1 MNKKIYRKFIFYLCI
16 IIVFGIIS
24 SVISLIVPKLIGDTI
39 DYVIKENENS
49 YIIEN
54 VIKIFTF
61 YALVFVLDALSS
73 ILVVKA
79 SNKFIKTI
87 RDELFFKLQNLSINY
102 IDKNSNG
109 EIISYFT
116 VDAENILIAIMQG
129 VPKIINGACIILGSI
144 IIMLGINFTMGIITI
159 FSAPIMYFLSKFVT
173 NKTNHMFKNR
183 ADIVSYLNGIVQEGV
198 TSKKTITDFNYQST
212 SFNKFK
218 NVNENLYKVGRKAQF
233 YSSLTNPFTR
243 FAYNI
248 TYIIVGI
255 TGVILCS
262 LGKITVGTISSFFIY
277 ANLFARP
284 SQEITSIITEI
295 QIAIASAKR
304 IREFLRKE
312 EEKYI
317 IKNSDIKIQ
326 GSIEFKNVSFSY
338 EKGKKFIENMNLKVR
353 KGEKVA
359 IVGKTGSGKTTIAN
373 LIMRFYHI
381 NSGEILID
389 GENIENIPSDVL
401 RKNIGIVLQDTR
413 LFTGTVKDNISYG
426 NKRASEE
433 EIKNAAKLA
442 GADEFIM
449 KLPNGYDTVL
459 NNESTLSEG
468 ELQLLTIARVI
479 LTKPP
484 ILILDEATSNVD
496 IITENKVQKAFSS
509 LMKDATTFII
519 AHRLSTTKSAD
530 RIIVIENGNIVEA
543 GNYEELME
551 KRGKYF
557 ELYSS

>member
-1 MNKKIYRKFIFYLCI
+1 
-16 IIVFGIIS
+16 
-24 SVISLIVPKLIGDTI
+24 
-39 DYVIKENENS
+39 
-49 YIIEN
+49 
-54 VIKIFTF
+54 
-61 YALVFVLDALSS
+61 
-73 ILVVKA
+73 
-79 SNKFIKTI
+79 
-87 RDELFFKLQNLSINY
+87 
-102 IDKNSNG
+102 
-109 EIISYFT
+109 
-116 VDAENILIAIMQG
+116 
-129 VPKIINGACIILGSI
+129 
-144 IIMLGINFTMGIITI
+144 
-159 FSAPIMYFLSKFVT
+159 
-173 NKTNHMFKNR
+173 
-183 ADIVSYLNGIVQEGV
+183 
-198 TSKKTITDFNYQST
+198 
-212 SFNKFK
+212 
-218 NVNENLYKVGRKAQF
+218 
-233 YSSLTNPFTR
+233 
-243 FAYNI
+243 
-248 TYIIVGI
+248 
-255 TGVILCS
+255 
-262 LGKITVGTISSFFIY
+262 
-277 ANLFARP
+277 
-284 SQEITSIITEI
+284 
-295 QIAIASAKR
+295 
-304 IREFLRKE
+304 
-312 EEKYI
+312 
-317 IKNSDIKIQ
+317 
-326 GSIEFKNVSFSY
+326 
-338 EKGKKFIENMNLKVR
+338 
-353 KGEKVA
+353 
-359 IVGKTGSGKTTIAN
+359 
-373 LIMRFYHI
+373 MRFYHI

>member
-1 MNKKIYRKFIFYLCI
+1 
-16 IIVFGIIS
+16 
-24 SVISLIVPKLIGDTI
+24 
-39 DYVIKENENS
+39 
-49 YIIEN
+49 
-54 VIKIFTF
+54 
-61 YALVFVLDALSS
+61 
-73 ILVVKA
+73 
-79 SNKFIKTI
+79 
-87 RDELFFKLQNLSINY
+87 
-102 IDKNSNG
+102 
-109 EIISYFT
+109 
-116 VDAENILIAIMQG
+116 
-129 VPKIINGACIILGSI
+129 
-144 IIMLGINFTMGIITI
+144 
-159 FSAPIMYFLSKFVT
+159 
-173 NKTNHMFKNR
+173 
-183 ADIVSYLNGIVQEGV
+183 
-198 TSKKTITDFNYQST
+198 
-212 SFNKFK
+212 
-218 NVNENLYKVGRKAQF
+218 
-233 YSSLTNPFTR
+233 
-243 FAYNI
+243 
-248 TYIIVGI
+248 
-255 TGVILCS
+255 
-262 LGKITVGTISSFFIY
+262 
-277 ANLFARP
+277 
-284 SQEITSIITEI
+284 
-295 QIAIASAKR
+295 
-304 IREFLRKE
+304 
-312 EEKYI
+312 
-317 IKNSDIKIQ
+317 
-326 GSIEFKNVSFSY
+326 
-338 EKGKKFIENMNLKVR
+338 MNLKVR

-496 IITENKVQKAFSS
+496 IITENKVEKAFSS